1 MVANYPRPGFPGL
14 KYSSR
19 SMTVGPNDRIYSL
32 LAEMQMKLFRPIDEK
47 WCHY

>member
-1 MVANYPRPGFPGL
+1 MGNIIITRGL
-14 KYSSR
+14 GGGYSSR
-19 SMTVGPNDRIYSL
+19 SMTVRPIDRIYSW